1 MSIKVRLIIMNFLQ
15 FFVWGS
21 WLISLGG
28 YMGRELHFE
37 GGQIGAI
44 FATMGIASLV
54 MPGIIGI
61 IADKWFNAERLYGL
75 CHIVGA
81 ACLFYA
87 STATGYDQMYWA
99 MLLNLLV
106 YMPTLSLANTVS
118 YNALEQYKCDLIKD
132 FPPIRVWERSVLS
145 VPCGR

>member
-37 GGQIGAI
+37 GGQLGAI

-75 CHIVGA
+75 CHIAGA
-81 ACLFYA
+81 GKSFWKNKSEQLYL
-87 STATGYDQMYWA
+87 SDTVRLRLI
-99 MLLNLLV
+99 LL
-106 YMPTLSLANTVS
+106 S
-118 YNALEQYKCDLIKD
+118 KHC
-132 FPPIRVWERSVLS
+132 
-145 VPCGR
+145 CGRLQRKICLYFVDHCYCDHCHICAPENVYS

>member
-75 CHIVGA
+75 CHIAGA
-81 ACLFYA
+81 ACLFMPLPLRIMTRCIGLCY
-87 STATGYDQMYWA
+87 SIYWYICLPCHWPIPFHTMHWNNINAT
-99 MLLNLLV
+99 
-106 YMPTLSLANTVS
+106 
-118 YNALEQYKCDLIKD
+118 
-132 FPPIRVWERSVLS
+132 
-145 VPCGR
+145 